1 MENRKLDTVFHVHTF
16 RCGHAEKVPDEC
28 YVIRALEM
36 NAGDIWFTDH
46 APFPGNPFGN
56 RMAIEQLPEYLET
69 LTTLKE
75 KYAERIRVHIG
86 LEIEFFEGYAE
97 YYRKLYEEP
106 RLELLLLG
114 QHMAEVAL
122 NQYSFSLPKAELEE
136 REAECLVKAL
146 VGGMNTGYFKV
157 CAHPDRCFRRKKEW
171 TAELEAL
178 SKELI
183 RAAEANHVVLER
195 NLSSMRHKHHYWEEF
210 WSLVP
215 EHVSTIVGCDAHWVS
230 ELAGQEAGRQEAAR
244 GTLEWMKNNGNM

>member
-56 RMAIEQLPEYLET
+56 RMKIEQLPEYLET

-97 YYRKLYEEP
+97 YYR
-106 RLELLLLG
+106 
-114 QHMAEVAL
+114 
-122 NQYSFSLPKAELEE
+122 
-136 REAECLVKAL
+136 
-146 VGGMNTGYFKV
+146 
-157 CAHPDRCFRRKKEW
+157 
-171 TAELEAL
+171 
-178 SKELI
+178 
-183 RAAEANHVVLER
+183 
-195 NLSSMRHKHHYWEEF
+195 
-210 WSLVP
+210 
-215 EHVSTIVGCDAHWVS
+215 VGCDAHWVS

-244 GTLEWMKNNGNM
+244 GTLEWMKKW